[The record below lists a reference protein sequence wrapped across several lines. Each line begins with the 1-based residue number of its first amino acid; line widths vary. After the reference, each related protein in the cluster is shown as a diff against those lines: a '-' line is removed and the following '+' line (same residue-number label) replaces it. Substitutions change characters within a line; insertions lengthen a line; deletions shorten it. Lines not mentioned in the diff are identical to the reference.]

1 MERCLNLIDQ
11 EALPPEQLERLESL
25 TSRFARLADLLI
37 QRIFRLVDEIELTG
51 GGSILDRI
59 YRAEKRG
66 WANAAELIKIRELRN
81 LISHEYATE
90 KMLEIYA
97 AVATLSPALLAAV
110 PKVIAYAR
118 NTVQRYPAEP
128 RASDRIQP
136 HAWTMRRKVD
146 DILGCYARRVAPAAA
161 DTDKQAW
168 QEHLTGKYGG
178 RGMKRFPCM
187 TARGARP

>member
-1 MERCLNLIDQ
+1 
-11 EALPPEQLERLESL
+11 
-25 TSRFARLADLLI
+25 LADLLI

-90 KMLEIYA
+90 KMLEIYT

-118 NTVQRYPAEP
+118 NTIQRYPA
-128 RASDRIQP
+128 
-136 HAWTMRRKVD
+136 
-146 DILGCYARRVAPAAA
+146 
-161 DTDKQAW
+161 
-168 QEHLTGKYGG
+168 
-178 RGMKRFPCM
+178 
-187 TARGARP
+187 